1 MLLLGNLDFEILL
14 YNLYNFL
21 GGGPLSGSPGCYQN
35 LSLIRLTTELIK
47 QHFYGKPDNQK
58 WIIVDMGVTFADD
71 TIPGIDLIYPDPG
84 FIIDKKEDL
93 LGIILTHAHE
103 DHIGAIAHIWPKL
116 KCKIYATPFTA
127 VLINEKFKEKKIDIS
142 KELKIV
148 QLNSTL
154 DLDPFKIEFVTLT
167 HSILEPNGL
176 KIETP
181 VGNILH
187 TGDWKCDPDP
197 LIGENI
203 NSKRLKEIG
212 DEGVLAMICDS
223 TNVFSAGRAGSEL
236 DVRNNLLKVMQ
247 RLNKRIIIT
256 SFASNVARMETA
268 FYCAEKTGRQIAL
281 VGRSMHR
288 IYKAARQC
296 GYLNNVIE
304 PLDARDV
311 KNIAREK
318 IVYLCTGSQGEPMGA
333 MNRIANYIH
342 PDVFIER
349 GDTVIFSSKIIPGNE
364 KKLYKLHNQLVKEGI
379 EVISEENEYIHVSG
393 HPNREDLKDMYNWI
407 KPKCVIPVHGEHR
420 HMIEHINFAKEMQV
434 PYPVKVENGDIVRIY
449 PGNKP
454 EVFDKAPSGKL
465 YVDGNISVEEDSQS
479 IKERKNLSANG
490 FIEATILITPKGNI
504 HNRPL
509 LTFRGLPIYEKEE
522 FLYELE
528 DEIEK
533 TTRSFSLNNKKQ
545 ETNLIDA
552 LKTTCRKFTK
562 EKTGK
567 RPLTNINLVRI

>member
-1 MLLLGNLDFEILL
+1 M
-14 YNLYNFL
+14 
-21 GGGPLSGSPGCYQN
+21 
-35 LSLIRLTTELIK
+35 
-47 QHFYGKPDNQK
+47 
-58 WIIVDMGVTFADD
+58 
-71 TIPGIDLIYPDPG
+71 
-84 FIIDKKEDL
+84 
-93 LGIILTHAHE
+93 
-103 DHIGAIAHIWPKL
+103 
-116 KCKIYATPFTA
+116 
-127 VLINEKFKEKKIDIS
+127 
-142 KELKIV
+142 
-148 QLNSTL
+148 
-154 DLDPFKIEFVTLT
+154 
-167 HSILEPNGL
+167 
-176 KIETP
+176 
-181 VGNILH
+181 
-187 TGDWKCDPDP
+187 
-197 LIGENI
+197 
-203 NSKRLKEIG
+203 
-212 DEGVLAMICDS
+212 
-223 TNVFSAGRAGSEL
+223 
-236 DVRNNLLKVMQ
+236 
-247 RLNKRIIIT
+247 
-256 SFASNVARMETA
+256 
-268 FYCAEKTGRQIAL
+268 
-281 VGRSMHR
+281 
-288 IYKAARQC
+288 
-296 GYLNNVIE
+296 
-304 PLDARDV
+304 
-311 KNIAREK
+311 
-318 IVYLCTGSQGEPMGA
+318 
-333 MNRIANYIH
+333 
-342 PDVFIER
+342 
-349 GDTVIFSSKIIPGNE
+349 
-364 KKLYKLHNQLVKEGI
+364 VKEGI

-465 YVDGNISVEEDSQS
+465 YVDGNVSVEEDSQS